1 MDATAGE
8 TVAPNGEVDTAADV
22 TPAAGVADTAAQSA
36 DGEPTDPT
44 SRPARTFPSLQLF
57 STIVIVGGTMLFLLA
72 TLHPSLIFR
81 NNTPTG
87 GDMGAHVWGPA
98 FLRDNLLSNFR
109 LSGWTMDWY
118 SGFPIYRFYMVVPA
132 IFIVLLD
139 VVLPYGIAFKIVAVI
154 GIVALPLCAWA
165 FGRLARFVYPIPELF
180 AVAAAVFLYDE
191 SFTIYGGNI
200 ASTMAGEFSFSISLA
215 FGVLGLGFLARGLD
229 TGKHRTTAA
238 VLIALS
244 ALCHG
249 IVLIFVFGGAAVMVL
264 LHAGRRRLLFG
275 VMTIGAAVLLAAFWV
290 FPFLTSHAFMTDMK
304 YEPRPSGAADSFWD
318 MYFPLTAFWDIVIMT
333 LALVGFA
340 ASILRRRIIGVWLG
354 VMMILLFIGVYI
366 TRDSLPVIG
375 LLWNPRLLPFLYL
388 CRYFL
393 VMIGLWSIAAA
404 GLRLISAERET
415 TTNDP
420 SYVTS
425 HHLLRNVTAWVVA
438 LGVLCII
445 GFRFQ
450 QLPGGSIVTKSDG
463 TSQYAWGPFRAK
475 SDNKSF
481 VDGWARWN
489 FEGYEGKGSYGE
501 YHGIVQTLKRL
512 GEDPNHGCGRALW
525 ENSGDLN
532 KYGTTMALMLLPF
545 WTDGCIGSQ
554 EGLFFEAAGTTPY
567 HFISAAALSKQS
579 SNPVRELRYDN
590 NDAAKGVRYLQELG
604 VRYYMAFTTEAIN
617 SAATQPALLEVARSG
632 PWVVYEVEASD
643 WVVPMKRQPV
653 VVNKRDGDQRER
665 WLELGSS
672 WFQRGEEWAA
682 TPVADGPDAWQRI
695 DVAVDLDRR
704 VGEPGDPSRNVDIVT
719 PVQEIDVVDLPE
731 VTISNFKRGQE
742 SVSFTVD
749 KVGVPVLVRVSYF
762 PNWKVDGADGPYRA
776 APNMM
781 VVVPTSNDVRLHYSS
796 ATIDKVA
803 YLLTLIG
810 IVIVV
815 YWWRRGPYSL

>member
-22 TPAAGVADTAAQSA
+22 TPAAGVTDTAAKSA

>member
-1 MDATAGE
+1 M
-8 TVAPNGEVDTAADV
+8 NADV
-22 TPAAGVADTAAQSA
+22 TPPLGTDSLQAD
-36 DGEPTDPT
+36 EPEESEKVVDLAEGDETTDPT
-44 SRPARTFPSLQLF
+44 PRPARTFPSLQLF
-57 STIVIVGGTMLFLLA
+57 SSIVIVGGAMLFLLA
-72 TLHPSLIFR
+72 TLHPGLIFK

-98 FLRDNLLSNFR
+98 FLRDNLLSNIR

-132 IFIVLLD
+132 LFIVLLD
-139 VVLPYGIAFKIVAVI
+139 VVLPYGIAFKIVAVA

-165 FGRLARFVYPIPELF
+165 FGRLARFVYPLPELF
-180 AVAAAVFLYDE
+180 AVAATVFLYDE

-229 TGKHRTTAA
+229 SGRYRTTAA

-244 ALCHG
+244 ALSHG

-264 LHAGRRRLLFG
+264 LHTGRRRLLFG
-275 VMTIGAAVLLAAFWV
+275 VTTIGGAVLLAAFWV
-290 FPFLTSHAFMTDMK
+290 FPFLTAHKYMTDMK
-304 YEPRPSGAADSFWD
+304 YEPRPSGATDSFWD
-318 MYFPLTAFWDIVIMT
+318 MYFPLTPFWDIVIMT
-333 LALVGFA
+333 LALIGFA
-340 ASILRRRIIGVWLG
+340 ASVLRRRIIGVWLG

-404 GLRLISAERET
+404 VLRLVAGERGAPT
-415 TTNDP
+415 DGP
-420 SYVTS
+420 WFVTS
-425 HHLLRNVTAWVVA
+425 HHVLRNATAWGIAV
-438 LGVLCII
+438 GVLCIV

-450 QLPGGSIVTKSDG
+450 QLPGGSILTKADG

-501 YHGIVQTLKRL
+501 YHGIVQTMKRL

-525 ENSGDLN
+525 ENNGDLN

-590 NDAAKGVRYLQELG
+590 NDASKGVRYLQELG

-643 WVVPMKRQPV
+643 WVVPMTRQPV
-653 VVNKRDGDQRER
+653 VVNERDGDQRER

-672 WFQRGEEWAA
+672 WFQHGEEWAA
-682 TPVADGPDAWQRI
+682 TPVDDGPDSWQRI
-695 DVAVDLDRR
+695 DVKVDLDRR

-719 PVQEIDVVDLPE
+719 PVQEIKQVDLPE
-731 VTISNFKRGQE
+731 VRISDFERSQD
-742 SVSFTVD
+742 SVSFKVD
-749 KVGVPVLVRVSYF
+749 KVGVPVLVRVSFF
-762 PNWKVDGADGPYRA
+762 PNWKVDGAYGPYRA

-781 VVVPTSNDVRLHYSS
+781 VVVPTDNEVRLHYSS
-796 ATIDKVA
+796 SMIDKVA

-810 IVIVV
+810 IIVVV